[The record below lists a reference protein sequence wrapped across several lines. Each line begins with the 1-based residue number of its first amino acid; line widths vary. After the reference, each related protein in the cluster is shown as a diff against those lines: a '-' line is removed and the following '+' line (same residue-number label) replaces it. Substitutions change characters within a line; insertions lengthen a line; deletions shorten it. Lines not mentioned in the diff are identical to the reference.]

1 MGEDHFT
8 KSNIVYKYHG
18 GNNLQKVPIM
28 RNILMESVGVCIFQS
43 TSSRYLYIDLI
54 FDRALI

>member
-18 GNNLQKVPIM
+18 GNNLQKVTLCTNIMGNNLQKVPIL
-28 RNILMESVGVCIFQS
+28 RNISMESVHI
-43 TSSRYLYIDLI
+43 I
-54 FDRALI
+54 